1 MYNSIRQC
9 KKKKKNQTFEFIKEA
24 WKILSDKRIIY
35 TMDRIARSLRFVS
48 MQCPG
53 RGRSRNEKRKLP
65 FRGSRYHRDTCRYKK
80 TIGGYPQRLD
90 NWKSGGARFPLIPV
104 VDQLFPSPRWINS
117 PLFSLLCWLESR
129 FVIDAISKLIF
140 FLWLILYFFFFFFCE
155 HFRRVV

>member
-53 RGRSRNEKRKLP
+53 RGRSRLENENFRFEDLVIIEIPVDIRKRSAAIHS
-65 FRGSRYHRDTCRYKK
+65 GS
-80 TIGGYPQRLD
+80 TIGNRAGLD
-90 NWKSGGARFPLIPV
+90 SLW
-104 VDQLFPSPRWINS
+104 FPSSTNFFP
-117 PLFSLLCWLESR
+117 PLVE
-129 FVIDAISKLIF
+129 
-140 FLWLILYFFFFFFCE
+140 LILRYFHCFADWNL
-155 HFRRVV
+155 VSW